1 MNKKAILRMFG
12 LALMLVLLTSCADEV
27 EKTPITLGVD
37 QRLREF
43 YSISGGDQ
51 TVGLPVGGVLSQGNT
66 VMQVFENAIIVYNP
80 AAPAG
85 EQVGFMKLG
94 HNFVTEDSAPRGLV
108 VEGQIQPK
116 EHVVF
121 ADFIPLFNGMG
132 GVRFVGY
139 PLTSVRK
146 NDEEGRYEQYFEN
159 LGFYRSYTD
168 PPGQARLL
176 PYGLYECERNPSLNC
191 ERSVAPPADAIISEP
206 LLVLM
211 KRLNNLPGK
220 PLSSL
225 YLAPDGKYEQIYE
238 NVVVEFDVQ
247 NPRVIGLR
255 PLPALIGIN
264 SRPLEMSLSH
274 ADFSFFEVQPNLGY
288 NVRKNL
294 LAFIAAHGGMELSGE
309 PISALFDNG
318 GLQLQCFEN
327 YCLIYDA
334 ARDVITPANLGY
346 QYLKLQSSFSMPK
359 ITAHVWEEFQY
370 TAPGQKQVVSVAV
383 FNQESN
389 TPMAN
394 LQPALTLTFPD
405 QSQAHFI
412 FPPTSLEGKSVLE
425 IAGSEQTGT
434 VSYQVCVSWPG
445 SAPLCVGD
453 SWIVQ

>member
-1 MNKKAILRMFG
+1 MNKKAILHMLG
-12 LALMLVLLTSCADEV
+12 LALMLFLLTSCAEEV
-27 EKTPITLGVD
+27 DKTPTNLGVD

-43 YSISGGDQ
+43 YSTSGGDQ
-51 TVGLPVGGVLSQGNT
+51 TVGLPVGGVLSQGDT
-66 VMQVFENAIIVYNP
+66 LMQVFENAIIVYNP
-80 AAPAG
+80 SAPAG

-94 HNFVTEDSAPRGLV
+94 HNFVTEDPTPRGLV
-108 VEGQIQPK
+108 VEGQLQLN

-121 ADFIPLFNGMG
+121 DDFVSLFNGMG

-159 LGFYRSYTD
+159 LGFYRLYTD

-176 PYGLYECERNPSLNC
+176 PYGLYECNRNPSLNC
-191 ERSVAPPADAIISEP
+191 ERSVSPPADAIVSEP
-206 LLVLM
+206 LLILM

-220 PLSSL
+220 PLSPL
-225 YLAPDGKYEQIYE
+225 YLAPDGLYEQIYE

-255 PLPALIGIN
+255 PLPALIGIKP
-264 SRPLEMSLSH
+264 RPLEAPLS
-274 ADFSFFEVQPNLGY
+274 DEKFSFSEVQPNLGY

-294 LAFIAAHGGMELSGE
+294 LEFIAAHGGPELSGE
-309 PISALFDNG
+309 PISGLFDSG

-334 ARDVITPANLGY
+334 VRDVITPANLGY
-346 QYLKLQSSFSMPK
+346 QYLKLQVSLSTPK
-359 ITAHVWEEFQY
+359 MTMRVWEEFQY
-370 TAPGQKQVVSVAV
+370 IAPGQKQLVSVAV

-389 TPMAN
+389 TPMAD

-412 FPPTSLEGKSVLE
+412 FPPTSSEGKSVLE
-425 IAGSEQTGT
+425 IAGTEQTGT